1 MKTKRVTNNSLENCN
16 KTRTDQIIERYK
28 KNLPVLNCKFKSSA
42 NLRLRNLLLVL
53 QKNSCYNEGLKKLT
67 FNLRL
72 LQLILVQNL
81 QKILTRFKNL
91 IIKLFRTFV
100 LRTDFCSLYFSLDS
114 PPAQN
119 WLVFRC
125 YIYSG
130 RKTLSLYL
138 SVKTNKK

>member
-16 KTRTDQIIERYK
+16 KKEQTRLQKDIRKT
-28 KNLPVLNCKFKSSA
+28 LPVLNCKFNSSA

-100 LRTDFCSLYFSLDS
+100 LRTDFCSLYLSLDS

-125 YIYSG
+125 YIFG
-130 RKTLSLYL
+130 
-138 SVKTNKK
+138 KKNFILISISKN

>member
-16 KTRTDQIIERYK
+16 KKEQTRLQKDIRKT
-28 KNLPVLNCKFKSSA
+28 LPVLNCKFNSSA
-42 NLRLRNLLLVL
+42 NLRLRNLLLVQ

-81 QKILTRFKNL
+81 QKILTRFKCHL
-91 IIKLFRTFV
+91 SRTFV
-100 LRTDFCSLYFSLDS
+100 LKTDFCSLYFSLDS